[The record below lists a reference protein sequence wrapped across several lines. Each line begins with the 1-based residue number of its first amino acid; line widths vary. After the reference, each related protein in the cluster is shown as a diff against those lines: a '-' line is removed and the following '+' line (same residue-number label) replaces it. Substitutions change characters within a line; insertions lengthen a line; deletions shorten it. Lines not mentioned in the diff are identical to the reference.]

1 MHWKTKQKIGYTLVV
16 AVFCVIV
23 YTYVHKPGI
32 SILDG
37 EAQQAEI
44 TQYFEKVLPPEAR
57 INYLHLDGFG
67 ASRKFRYAI
76 VSYMLPDDELNYTLS
91 LYIDGRG
98 GTFDP
103 SGRPAYKTN
112 YEDGILL
119 ADMDF
124 RQIAA
129 NVRRIRDRFVEE
141 EKDWMGLAE
150 YGFNFNTDTRDF
162 VHETKV
168 YYEVG
173 PNVIKWFFE
182 YYLNIAPNESVT
194 YIIRENGHG
203 PLELKTE

>member
-1 MHWKTKQKIGYTLVV
+1 MHWKTKQKIGYAVV
-16 AVFCVIV
+16 LAVFCAIV
-23 YTYVHKPGI
+23 YIYVNKPGI

-37 EAQQAEI
+37 EAQQTKI
-44 TQYFEKVLPPEAR
+44 TQYFREVIPAEAR
-57 INYLHLDGFG
+57 ITYLHLDGFG

-76 VSYMLPDDELNYTLS
+76 VSYMLPDDELSYTLS

-98 GTFDP
+98 GAFEP
-103 SGRPAYKTN
+103 KGSPAYKTV

-150 YGFNFNTDTRDF
+150 YGFRFDPDNRDF

-173 PNVIKWFFE
+173 PNIVKWFFE
-182 YYLNIAPNESVT
+182 YYLSVAPNESVT
-194 YIIRENGHG
+194 YMIRENGHG